1 MSDAEVE
8 AAYRRLRIELLLEQ
22 AARPVPR
29 DHISPAQAERNWA
42 VLAAA
47 IDTPRRRETE
57 EET

>member
-1 MSDAEVE
+1 MSDAEL
-8 AAYRRLRIELLLEQ
+8 AAARRRLMTELTLEQ

-29 DHISPAQAERNWA
+29 DHISPVQAERNWA

-47 IDTPRRRETE
+47 IGKPQRYEPE